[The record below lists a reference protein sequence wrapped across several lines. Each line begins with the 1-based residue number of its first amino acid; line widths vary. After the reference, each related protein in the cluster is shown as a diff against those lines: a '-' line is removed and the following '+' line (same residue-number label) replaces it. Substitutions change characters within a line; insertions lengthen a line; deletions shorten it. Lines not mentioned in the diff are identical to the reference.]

1 MNEKIVKNKSK
12 LLSLVLRHSP
22 ETIGLKLDPNGWVF
36 VSDLIAQCNRHQHP
50 MDEALLTFIVENND
64 KKRFAFNEDK
74 TKIRASQGHS
84 VEINLA
90 LEAKTPPA
98 FLYHGTAEK
107 TVALI
112 RTSGIM
118 KMNRQH
124 VHLSQEK
131 ETATK
136 VGSRHGK
143 PVVLTILAEKMSQD
157 GILFYQSENGV
168 WLTDFVDSKYISK

>member
-1 MNEKIVKNKSK
+1 MNEKHIKSISK
-12 LLSLVLRHSP
+12 MMSLVLRHSP
-22 ETIGLKLDPNGWVF
+22 EKIGIQLGENGWVAVESLLNKFPKDFRLNIETLEF
-36 VSDLIAQCNRHQHP
+36 V
-50 MDEALLTFIVENND
+50 VENND
-64 KKRFAFNEDK
+64 KKRFAFNDNK
-74 TKIRASQGHS
+74 TKIRANQGHS
-84 VEINLA
+84 VEIDLD
-90 LEAKTPPA
+90 LVSKTPPD

-112 RTSGIM
+112 LTNGIQ

-143 PVVLTILAEKMSQD
+143 PVVLTILSAKMNQD
-157 GILFYQSENGV
+157 GIQFYQSENGV
-168 WLTDFVDSKYISK
+168 WLTDFVDSKYILK